1 MNPKYILSALLLFL
15 FARMLAAD
23 SSEIEFPIEI
33 AGLINYGCHDYQEPG
48 LGYSIRYQNNTLVKV
63 DIYVYDKNLKGIGN
77 RSVSDLVQK
86 EFSEVIQ
93 IFQTFKE
100 MGKYKDLKEPII
112 KKVEIEDIPFLWA
125 QVEYKQAPGEG
136 VIYLGDRV
144 SETYLTG
151 IMCNFL
157 RSGLHIKRLNQRNG
171 TN

>member
-23 SSEIEFPIEI
+23 SSEIGFPIEI

-93 IFQTFKE
+93 YYGSQLRRTLDPLNYALVRWATR
-100 MGKYKDLKEPII
+100 KYKKLDKTTE
-112 KKVEIEDIPFLWA
+112 
-125 QVEYKQAPGEG
+125 EG
-136 VIYLGDRV
+136 
-144 SETYLTG
+144 S
-151 IMCNFL
+151 
-157 RSGLHIKRLNQRNG
+157 
-171 TN
+171 

>member
-23 SSEIEFPIEI
+23 SSEIEFPSEI

-93 IFQTFKE
+93 YYGSQLRRTLDPLNHALVSWATR
-100 MGKYKDLKEPII
+100 KYK
-112 KKVEIEDIPFLWA
+112 
-125 QVEYKQAPGEG
+125 
-136 VIYLGDRV
+136 
-144 SETYLTG
+144 
-151 IMCNFL
+151 
-157 RSGLHIKRLNQRNG
+157 
-171 TN
+171 